1 MAAALGCAL
10 SQASEPTAVDAEPDL
25 ARRVA
30 LTTAALTIGRVVALL
45 AGIATVSV
53 ASRYLGLHDFGAL
66 SVGMAYSSL
75 FAVLTDLGLST
86 VATREISREPE
97 REPHVIA
104 TVLGV
109 GLVMAIAAAALG
121 VGLMLAIYGGS
132 HEARTREAILILLSQ
147 VLVTPVTGATRAFFT
162 ARQRG
167 YLIAWGD
174 ITLAAGMA
182 LFTAIAAAA
191 NLGFRAVVIA
201 IAGGYITQALVM
213 GALALRA
220 GAKPGLRRRGGS
232 HLVRLA
238 LPLAGTLLLNY
249 LYFRL
254 DVLLLSWLKTDVDV
268 ARYSLAYRVLEGL
281 MVLPSYVMLALFPA
295 IARAEFDRPR
305 LAITVGTALSALEAA
320 ALPLAAL
327 MAMFSPEIV
336 ILLGGHK
343 YAPAAPALAILA
355 VALAISYVAGVFGS
369 ALMAL
374 GRQRTLFWL
383 ALAPLGVNLVMNLL
397 LIPPL
402 GASGAAIAVGLSEAV
417 GLAVVGGYY
426 IRVAGAPI
434 QPRHLRILTAGVVLG
449 LLAAVKFGLG
459 LHRDPLLVTLV
470 GGSVGVVLYAGAVLG
485 LGALPSAITDQI
497 PLPTRLRHSL
507 PRG

>member
-1 MAAALGCAL
+1 L
-10 SQASEPTAVDAEPDL
+10 SSAPEPTAIDAGPGL

-30 LTTAALTIGRVVALL
+30 LTTAALTIGRVIALL
-45 AGIATVSV
+45 AGIAAVSV
-53 ASRYLGLHDFGAL
+53 ASRYLGLREFGAL

-86 VATREISREPE
+86 VATREISRDPE
-97 REPHVIA
+97 QESHVIA

-109 GLVMAIAAAALG
+109 GLVMAIGAAALG

-132 HEARTREAILILLSQ
+132 HEGRTREAILILLSQ

-174 ITLAAGMA
+174 ITLAVGMA
-182 LFTAIAAAA
+182 AFTAVAAAA
-191 NLGFRAVVIA
+191 NLGYSAVVIA
-201 IAGGYITQALVM
+201 VAGGYIAQALVM
-213 GALALRA
+213 GSLALWA
-220 GAKPGLRRRGGS
+220 GAKPGLRRRGS
-232 HLVRLA
+232 SRLVRMA

-254 DVLLLSWLKTDVDV
+254 DVLLLSWLKTDVAV

-295 IARAEFDRPR
+295 IARAELDRPR
-305 LAITVGTALSALEAA
+305 LAATVGTALSALEAA

-336 ILLGGHK
+336 VLLGGHK
-343 YAPAAPALAILA
+343 YAAAAPSLAILA
-355 VALAISYVAGVFGS
+355 VALAVSYVAGVFGS
-369 ALMAL
+369 ALLAL
-374 GRQRTLFWL
+374 GRQQTLFWL
-383 ALAPLGVNLVMNLL
+383 ALAPLGVNLLMNLL

-402 GASGAAIAVGLSEAV
+402 GANGAAIAVGLSELV
-417 GLAVVGGYY
+417 GLAVVGKYY
-426 IRVAGAPI
+426 VRVAGPPA
-434 QPRHLRILTAGVVLG
+434 QPRHLRILTAGLVLG
-449 LLAAVKFGLG
+449 LLAALKFGLG
-459 LHRDPLLVTLV
+459 LHRDPLLITLV
-470 GGSVGVVLYAGAVLG
+470 GGSLGAVLYAGAVLG
-485 LGALPSAITDQI
+485 LGAIPSSITDQI
-497 PLPTRLRHSL
+497 PLPSRLRQIL